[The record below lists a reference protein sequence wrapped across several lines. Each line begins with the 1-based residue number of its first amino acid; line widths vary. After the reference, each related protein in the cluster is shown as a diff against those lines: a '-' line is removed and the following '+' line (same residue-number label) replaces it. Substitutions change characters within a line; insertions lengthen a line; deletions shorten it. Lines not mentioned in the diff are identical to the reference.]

1 MIQGTNDIDELES
14 FFNNV
19 QEYSEKIF
27 ETLIEVIQQVN
38 DSLQNID
45 NSEKLLKE
53 NLSKFKLSIESKNN
67 KLKSNKVQIITRL
80 SIVRLQKNIT
90 KTQRAV
96 IKKQNKKEFLNTTMN
111 FCKSVQNELQQQVER
126 VQLQVEEKKRQLL
139 KGLTSKTI
147 KKFYH
152 FEANISLVGD
162 QCSICMEDVE
172 VGRNI
177 MRLTCDGRHYFCQEC
192 IEGWFADHNTCP
204 VCRHTFV

>member
-1 MIQGTNDIDELES
+1 MTQGTNDIDELES
-14 FFNNV
+14 SVNGI
-19 QEYSEKIF
+19 QEFSEEIL
-27 ETLIEVIQQVN
+27 ERMVAVIKQVD

-96 IKKQNKKEFLNTTMN
+96 IKKQNKKECLNTTVN
-111 FCKSVQNELQQQVER
+111 FCKRVQNELQQQVER
-126 VQLQVEEKKRQLL
+126 VQLQVVEKKRQLL
-139 KGLTSKTI
+139 KGLSPETI
-147 KKFYH
+147 KQFYH
-152 FEANISLVGD
+152 FAAGESLVGD
-162 QCSICMEDVE
+162 QCSICMENIE
-172 VGRNI
+172 VGRKMI
-177 MRLTCDGRHYFCQEC
+177 RLDCKHVFCQVC

-204 VCRHTFV
+204 NCRHVFHNT